1 MSVLRLPRA
10 DGSLAGYEIRGPRD
24 WPMPTDPARSRVAF
38 AAAHVVADPFADNT
52 PGSPATL
59 DWDATL
65 AFRAHLIRHGLGVAE
80 AMDTAQRGM
89 GLTWATTKELI
100 VRSSAQARELGGS
113 IACGVGTDSG
123 ATVTSLAD
131 VVAAYLEQLEV
142 VESAGSQS
150 ILMASR
156 QLAELA
162 TGAEDYAAVYDK
174 VLAQVGR
181 PVILHW
187 LGPMFDPGLAG
198 YWGSADV
205 AIATEN
211 FLAVIRDHVGKIDG
225 VKVSLLDADHEVA
238 LRASLPAGVRLYT
251 GDDFN
256 YPDLI
261 ASGSDALLGIFDAI
275 APAAAA
281 ALAALDAGDDTAY
294 RDALDATVPLSR
306 HLFSTPTFYY
316 KTGIVLLAWLSGHQD
331 AFSMVGGLQSA
342 RSLPHLAEAFR
353 LADVAGLLPDADLAE
368 ARMCVPCW
376 RCTGSSTDARR
387 RGRRSSEAG
396 AEPVDYPPMVPG
408 RSRRRLRAAWSSGH
422 RYLAR

>member
-1 MSVLRLPRA
+1 MSMLRLPQR
-10 DGSLAGYEIRGPRD
+10 DGSLAGYQIRGSRS
-24 WPMPTDPARSRVAF
+24 WPVPAGPATTRVAF
-38 AAAHVVADPFADNT
+38 AAAHVVADPLADNT

-100 VRSSAQARELGGS
+100 VRSSAQARELGGV
-113 IACGVGTDSG
+113 IACGVGTDSRS
-123 ATVTSLAD
+123 TITSLD
-131 VVAAYLEQLEV
+131 EVVAAYLEQLEV
-142 VESAGSQS
+142 VEGAGSQS

-162 TGAEDYAAVYDK
+162 TGADDYAAVYGK
-174 VLAQVGR
+174 ILAQAGR

-187 LGPMFDPGLAG
+187 LGPMFDPALAG
-198 YWGSADV
+198 YWGSTDIS
-205 AIATEN
+205 IATDA
-211 FLAVIRDHVGKIDG
+211 FLTIIGEHADKIDG
-225 VKVSLLDADHEVA
+225 VKVSLLNAEHEVA
-238 LRASLPAGVRLYT
+238 LRSALPEGVRLYT

-261 ASGSDALLGIFDAI
+261 ASGSHALLGIFDAI

-281 ALAALDAGDDTAY
+281 GLAALDAGDDAAY
-294 RDALDATVPLSR
+294 REAFDATVPLSR
-306 HLFSTPTFYY
+306 HLFCAPTFYY
-316 KTGIVLLAWLSGHQD
+316 KTGIVFLAWLSGHQD
-331 AFSMVGGLQSA
+331 AFAMVDGLQSA

-368 ARMCVPCW
+368 ARM
-376 RCTGSSTDARR
+376 RT
-387 RGRRSSEAG
+387 
-396 AEPVDYPPMVPG
+396 
-408 RSRRRLRAAWSSGH
+408 L
-422 RYLAR
+422 LAVNGILD